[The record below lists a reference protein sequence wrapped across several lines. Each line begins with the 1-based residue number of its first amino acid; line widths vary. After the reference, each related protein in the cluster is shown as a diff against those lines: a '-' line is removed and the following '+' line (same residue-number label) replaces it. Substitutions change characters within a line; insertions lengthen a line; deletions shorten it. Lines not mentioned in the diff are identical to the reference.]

1 MDEKL
6 FARANEVIDCRS
18 KKLAQEKNIAAK
30 TNNPTLLAG
39 IVVCAHCGAK
49 MSAFL
54 HTDRYK
60 LADGTIREKVQA
72 KYNCYQ
78 RGQKLRAC
86 DGQSLYLAGTGGCRC
101 AGSRTRHFPQNPTGA
116 V

>member
-1 MDEKL
+1 MWVTSK
-6 FARANEVIDCRS
+6 ANRNS
-18 KKLAQEKNIAAK
+18 NRPMSLA
-30 TNNPTLLAG
+30 NPFKFFSGIVLLAG

-60 LADGTIREKVQA
+60 LADGSVREKVQA

-78 RGQKLRAC
+78 RGQHLREC
-86 DGQSLYLAGTGGCRC
+86 DGQSLYLAEKVDRIVL
-101 AGSRTRHFPQNPTGA
+101 A
-116 V
+116 